1 MNTIGNKIRLLREE
15 KGFSQENL
23 ASALDITQ
31 SNYARLEK
39 DDNRISVPRLIIIAR
54 TLETTVA
61 ELVGEKLHNIV
72 NQNNNHEAN
81 TYLQSTFHS
90 DKDHIQ
96 TLKNEIE
103 YLKNIVD
110 NLLKS
115 KVVI

>member
-1 MNTIGNKIRLLREE
+1 MNAIGNKIRLLREE

-39 DDNRISVPRLIIIAR
+39 DDNRISIPRLIIIAN

-61 ELVGEKLHNIV
+61 ELVGEKANNIV

-90 DKDHIQ
+90 DKDHIL
-96 TLKNEIE
+96 TLKDEVE
-103 YLKNIVD
+103 YLKKMLD
-110 NLLKS
+110 TLLK
-115 KVVI
+115 K